1 MLTTCHPAEAGRSGL
16 EMTDWDQN
24 LEFHAWPGQHG
35 ADERPTLL
43 RESLH
48 TSWSLSSFDSCP
60 KNTQGNTHFL
70 RVE

>member
-1 MLTTCHPAEAGRSGL
+1 
-16 EMTDWDQN
+16 MTDWDQN